1 MNKYI
6 KLAAVALGALAL
18 GACTEDKINDIDVA
32 DLPTV
37 SQYADN
43 FVITVDQATNTANF
57 EFNGVGVYPVWIIDG
72 KSYSSQY
79 SFSRFYRKA
88 GEYKVEVKVG
98 NANGISLGAVE
109 KVFTIDKTQMTGF
122 GGFNYEYEHN
132 LWRPATKKAPT
143 FFYAPGWSQ
152 IADPA
157 YSFDGDAYT
166 VTLPEATTDQL
177 QAQMHIGTDI
187 CLAEGNHY
195 DGSVIFTSNVDIK
208 SATLKIHS
216 DGDDDD
222 AHSFFPAEKIT
233 LTAGEPRCFWFSDLP
248 AAVDMNN
255 VVFTLDFGGNPAG
268 AEIIIENVV
277 LKDHQYDD
285 GTVLPELPA
294 VGEPVWVD
302 AQSAD
307 NLWHGLNPTI
317 GFYYAPGWA
326 QIPDPELTVDGESY
340 SIVLPAATTDQW
352 QAQMFMASTLSL
364 PDSDS
369 AGYDFCVSFD
379 SNIDI
384 PGVTV
389 KLTAGDSDDNFFF
402 AERVA
407 VTGGV
412 TKKFWIAD
420 VKSPSPM
427 PDVKLVLDFGG
438 NADGTKVTI
447 SNIILQKHHD

>member
-1 MNKYI
+1 
-6 KLAAVALGALAL
+6 
-18 GACTEDKINDIDVA
+18 
-32 DLPTV
+32 
-37 SQYADN
+37 
-43 FVITVDQATNTANF
+43 
-57 EFNGVGVYPVWIIDG
+57 
-72 KSYSSQY
+72 
-79 SFSRFYRKA
+79 
-88 GEYKVEVKVG
+88 
-98 NANGISLGAVE
+98 
-109 KVFTIDKTQMTGF
+109 
-122 GGFNYEYEHN
+122 
-132 LWRPATKKAPT
+132 
-143 FFYAPGWSQ
+143 
-152 IADPA
+152 
-157 YSFDGDAYT
+157 
-166 VTLPEATTDQL
+166 
-177 QAQMHIGTDI
+177 MHIGTDI

-208 SATLKIHS
+208 SATLKIHP

-317 GFYYAPGWA
+317 GFYYAPGMA

-438 NADGTKVTI
+438 NADGTEVTI